1 MRIARWWMLVA
12 SVALSGCGVQNLW
25 RDETERFEE
34 AQPLPAAIVQ
44 AKAKLDALVKPG
56 TPARE
61 PLQREYDSRRA
72 LRATKCLSRRL
83 SMFDTPDDIKR
94 KVSADCIRS
103 ADEELR
109 AWTQGARLK
118 SLLTSPPLRPLP
130 AEVPKFIATTEAPGV
145 FGMSDA
151 SPILVVARDRKLEVL
166 DAGTGQTV
174 YRDTALQERP
184 NFVVPSPNGRVFA
197 VVESSNVVL
206 RESETG
212 EVLANYTGYRNFTW
226 LDSTT
231 GLLTDIN
238 FSQRAL
244 LDGATGTLSQP
255 KGMSAFNGT
264 VARVGT
270 DPLRFVITGFMN
282 LASFELTRESGPQI
296 RLLEQRDRL
305 KTGASNGNLL
315 ATGDGRHVV
324 IADARYIIVADAT
337 SLASRAVPTGMF
349 NPLQACALEEP
360 DSVLIKGSV
369 RDQYFHEYYYVYDL
383 ADDTFSPVEDDR
395 LLPANGAASECP
407 VRFGGLNAVYV
418 KTQNGFRRIDD
429 VRRGVRYGLGA
440 LDAHMAE
447 LFEAEEQRMQAI
459 HARESLGA
467 AGASYAARMGAPTKP
482 ALGELAADASIQA
495 VGVYE
500 AENSSRG
507 AGAATQRWPG
517 PITVFVRPADRP
529 IVLVLTSYEAVTW
542 NLQVMPGA
550 RLKAILLGGYHTSTV
565 TGAGQTRIVSIQPY
579 AYEANSAGYAA
590 LDSEVLRQTGQRIG
604 GFQGRYGGK
613 TFMVGGR

>member
-1 MRIARWWMLVA
+1 MRIARCWMLIVI
-12 SVALSGCGVQNLW
+12 VTLSGCGIRNLW

-34 AQPLPAAIVQ
+34 ARPLPAAIVQ
-44 AKAKLDALVKPG
+44 AKAKLDALAGSDV
-56 TPARE
+56 AAQE
-61 PLQREYDSRRA
+61 ALQREYDSRRA
-72 LRATKCLSRRL
+72 VRAAKCLPGKPSI
-83 SMFDTPDDIKR
+83 FATADDIR
-94 KVSADCIRS
+94 AGVNPACMAS

-118 SLLTSPPLRPLP
+118 ALLTSPALRPLP
-130 AEVPKFIATTEAPGV
+130 ATPPKLIATTETPGI

-174 YRDTALQERP
+174 FRDTALPERP
-184 NFVVPSPNGRVFA
+184 AFVVPSPNGRVFA
-197 VVESSNVVL
+197 AVEASNVVL

-212 EVLANYTGYRNFTW
+212 EVLANYTGYRNFVW

-231 GLLTDIN
+231 GLLTDVN

-244 LDGATGTLSQP
+244 LDGTTGALSQP
-255 KGMSAFNGT
+255 KGMSAFTGT
-264 VARVGT
+264 VARVSSK
-270 DPLRFVITGFMN
+270 PLRFVIPGFMN
-282 LASFELTRESGPQI
+282 LASFELTRQGVPQI

-305 KTGASNGNLL
+305 RTGGSNGNLL

-324 IADARYIIVADAT
+324 IADAKYIIVADAT
-337 SLASRAVPTGMF
+337 SLASRAVPTGLF

-360 DSVLIKGSV
+360 DAVLIKGSV
-369 RDQYFHEYYYVYDL
+369 RDQHFRDYYYVYDL
-383 ADDTFSPVEDDR
+383 GDDTFAPVEDER
-395 LLPANGAASECP
+395 LLTSGGSVVECP
-407 VRFGGLNAVYV
+407 VRFGGLNAVYA

-429 VRRGVRYGLGA
+429 VKIGVRYGVGA
-440 LDAHMAE
+440 LDAHMTE
-447 LFEAEEQRMQAI
+447 LFDAEEQRLQAVR
-459 HARESLGA
+459 ARESAGA
-467 AGASYAARMGAPTKP
+467 AGLFSSQAGAPVKP

-507 AGAATQRWPG
+507 AGPTAKRWPG
-517 PITVFVRPADRP
+517 PIMVIVRPADRP

-542 NLQVMPGA
+542 NLNVMPGA
-550 RLKAILLGGYHTSTV
+550 RLKAILLGGYHSSTV
-565 TGAGQTRIVSIQPY
+565 TGAGNTRIVSIQPY
-579 AYEANSAGYAA
+579 AYEANSSGYAA
-590 LDSEVLRQTGQRIG
+590 LDNEVMRQTGQRIG
-604 GFQGRYGGK
+604 AFQGRYGGK

>member
-1 MRIARWWMLVA
+1 MRMARSWMLV
-12 SVALSGCGVQNLW
+12 VAVTLSGCGVQNLW

-44 AKAKLDALVKPG
+44 AKAKLDALVAHDAA
-56 TPARE
+56 ARE
-61 PLQREYDSRRA
+61 PLQREYDSRRTV
-72 LRATKCLSRRL
+72 RATKCLPGRL
-83 SMFDTPDDIKR
+83 SMFDAPEDIR
-94 KVSADCIRS
+94 GKVRADCLSS

-109 AWTQGARLK
+109 AWTQGERLK
-118 SLLTSPPLRPLP
+118 LLLTLPALRPLP
-130 AEVPKFIATTEAPGV
+130 AEIPKLIATTEAPGV

-166 DAGTGQTV
+166 DAGSGQTV
-174 YRDTALQERP
+174 YRDTELPERP
-184 NFVVPSPNGRVFA
+184 TFLVPSPNGRVFA
-197 VVESSNVVL
+197 AVESSSVVL

-212 EVLANYTGYRNFTW
+212 EVLASYTGYRNFIW

-244 LDGATGTLSQP
+244 LDGTTGTLSQP

-264 VARVGT
+264 VARVSR
-270 DPLRFVITGFMN
+270 DPLRFVIPGFMN
-282 LASFELTRESGPQI
+282 LASFEMTREGGPQI

-324 IADARYIIVADAT
+324 IADASNIIIADAT
-337 SLASRAVPTGMF
+337 SLVSRVVPTGLF

-360 DSVLIKGSV
+360 NAVLIKGSV
-369 RDQYFHEYYYVYDL
+369 RDQHFRQYYFVYDL
-383 ADDTFSPVEDDR
+383 ADDTFSPVEDER
-395 LLPANGAASECP
+395 LLPSRGGVSECP

-418 KTQNGFRRIDD
+418 KTQNGFRRVDD
-429 VRRGVRYGLGA
+429 VKRGVRYGVGA
-440 LDAHMAE
+440 LDAHMTE
-447 LFEAEEQRMQAI
+447 LFEAEEKRMQAVQE
-459 HARESLGA
+459 RNSLGA
-467 AGASYAARMGAPTKP
+467 SGASYAARMGAPTEP
-482 ALGELAADASIQA
+482 ALGDLAADASIQA

-507 AGAATQRWPG
+507 AGPGAQRWPG

-542 NLQVMPGA
+542 NLNVMPGA

-565 TGAGQTRIVSIQPY
+565 TGAGETRIVSIQPY
-579 AYEANSAGYAA
+579 AYEANSAGYTA
-590 LDSEVLRQTGQRIG
+590 LDNEVMRQTGQRIG

>member
-1 MRIARWWMLVA
+1 MRIARCWMLV
-12 SVALSGCGVQNLW
+12 VAVTLSGCGVQNLW

-44 AKAKLDALVKPG
+44 AKAKLDALV
-56 TPARE
+56 TQDTAARE

-72 LRATKCLSRRL
+72 VRATKCLPDKP
-83 SMFDTPDDIKR
+83 SMFDTPDDIR
-94 KVSADCIRS
+94 GKVQAACMSS

-109 AWTQGARLK
+109 AWTAGARLK
-118 SLLTSPPLRPLP
+118 LLLTSPALRPLP
-130 AEVPKFIATTEAPGV
+130 AQTPKFIATTEAPVV
-145 FGMSDA
+145 FGMSEA

-174 YRDTALQERP
+174 YRDIALQERP
-184 NFVVPSPNGRVFA
+184 TFVVPSPNGRVFA
-197 VVESSNVVL
+197 AVESSSVVL

-212 EVLANYTGYRNFTW
+212 EVLASYTGYRNFTW
-226 LDSTT
+226 LDATT
-231 GLLTDIN
+231 GLLTDVN
-238 FSQRAL
+238 FNQRAL
-244 LDGATGTLSQP
+244 FDGATGTISQP

-264 VARVGT
+264 VARVSA
-270 DPLRFVITGFMN
+270 DPLRFVIPGFMN

-324 IADARYIIVADAT
+324 IADARYIIIADAT
-337 SLASRAVPTGMF
+337 SLATRVVPTGLF
-349 NPLQACALEEP
+349 NPLQACALDEP
-360 DSVLIKGSV
+360 NSVLIKGNV
-369 RDQYFHEYYYVYDL
+369 RDQHFRQYFFVFNL

-395 LLPANGAASECP
+395 LLPSRGGVSDCP

-418 KTQNGFRRIDD
+418 KTPNGFHRVND
-429 VRRGVRYGLGA
+429 VKRGVRYGIGA
-440 LDAHMAE
+440 LDAHMSE
-447 LFEAEEQRMQAI
+447 LFEAEAQRMEAI
-459 HARESLGA
+459 HARENQGA
-467 AGASYAARMGAPTKP
+467 TGASYAARMGVPTKP
-482 ALGELAADASIQA
+482 ALGDLAADASIQA

-500 AENSSRG
+500 AENSTRG
-507 AGAATQRWPG
+507 AGPSAKRSPG
-517 PITVFVRPADRP
+517 PINVFVRPADRP
-529 IVLVLTSYEAVTW
+529 IVLVLTSYEAVSW
-542 NLQVMPGA
+542 NLNVMPGA

-565 TGAGQTRIVSIQPY
+565 SGAGETRIVSIRPY
-579 AYEANSAGYAA
+579 AYEANSAGYTA
-590 LDSEVLRQTGQRIG
+590 LDNEVMRQTGQRIG